1 MPERPAP
8 DLDAFAMR
16 MRAEGLPDVVVRT
29 FAAQLEQLARGETGL
44 IPEAELEAVESLPD
58 LEALGEETAAIG
70 REALARTVLVKLN
83 GGLGTSMGLE
93 RAKSLLPVKD
103 GLTFLDVIA
112 RQARGAGVPLV
123 LMNSFATRADS
134 LALLAGYPELAGPI
148 PLDFVQ
154 HKVPKVERDTLA
166 PAAAPGAPE
175 LEWNPPGHGDLYAAL
190 VTSGILDAL
199 RGGGYRYAFVSNA
212 DNLGAVLDER
222 LLGHLV
228 AGRLPFLM
236 EVADRTAAD
245 RKGGHLAR
253 LADGRLVLRESAQ
266 CPADDEA
273 AFQDVERHRY
283 FNTNSIWL
291 DLDALAAALAERDGV
306 LVLPMIR
313 NEKTVDPRDPGS
325 TPVYQLETAI
335 GSAIQVFP
343 GAGAIRV
350 PRTRFAPVK
359 TTNDLI
365 AVRSDAYVL
374 TEDWRVVGNPAR
386 TLGTLVVDLDPRF
399 YKLVDQLDA
408 RFPAGPPSLVACE
421 RLRVRGDVRF
431 GAGVRASGDVLVT
444 HQGDGQGAVPAGAA
458 LAGASAV

>member
-8 DLDAFAMR
+8 DLDAFATR

-44 IPEAELEAVESLPD
+44 IPEVELEAVESLPD
-58 LEALGEETAAIG
+58 LDALGEEAAAIG

-112 RQARGAGVPLV
+112 RQARDAGVPLV
-123 LMNSFATRADS
+123 LMNSFATRDDS

-199 RGGGYRYAFVSNA
+199 RAGGYRYAFVSNA

-266 CPADDEA
+266 CPAEDEA

-359 TTNDLI
+359 TTNDLL

-374 TEDWRVVGNPAR
+374 TDDWRVVANPAR

-408 RFPAGPPSLVACE
+408 RFPEGPPSLVACE

-431 GAGVRASGDVLVT
+431 GAGVRARGDVLVT
-444 HQGDGQGAVPAGAA
+444 HEDDGQGEVPAGAA
-458 LAGASAV
+458 LAGESAV

>member
-8 DLDAFAMR
+8 DLDAFAAR

-29 FAAQLEQLARGETGL
+29 FAAQLDQLARGETGL
-44 IPEAELEAVESLPD
+44 IPEAELEPVESLPD
-58 LEALGEETAAIG
+58 LDALGDEAAAAG
-70 REALARTVLVKLN
+70 REALPRTVLVKLN

-112 RQARGAGVPLV
+112 RQARDAGVPLV
-123 LMNSFATRADS
+123 LMNSFATRDDS

-154 HKVPKVERDTLA
+154 HKVPKVERATLA
-166 PAAAPGAPE
+166 PATAPGAPE

-190 VTSGILDAL
+190 VTSGTLDAL
-199 RGGGYRYAFVSNA
+199 RTGGYRYAFVSNA

-228 AGRLPFLM
+228 ANGLPFLM

-266 CPADDEA
+266 CPAEDED

-291 DLDALAAALAERDGV
+291 DLDALAATLAERDGV
-306 LVLPMIR
+306 LGLPMIR

-359 TTNDLI
+359 TTSDLL

-374 TEDWRVVGNPAR
+374 TADWRVVGSPAR

-399 YKLVDQLDA
+399 YRLVDQLDA

-431 GAGVRASGDVLVT
+431 GAGVVARGDVLVA
-444 HQGDGQGAVPAGAA
+444 HEGDGQAAVPDGAS
-458 LAGASAV
+458 LAGELAL

>member
-8 DLDAFAMR
+8 DLDAFAAR

-44 IPEAELEAVESLPD
+44 IPEAELEAVDALPD
-58 LEALGEETAAIG
+58 LDRLGDEAAAVG
-70 REALARTVLVKLN
+70 RDALARTVLVKLN

-93 RAKSLLPVKD
+93 RAKSLLEVKD

-154 HKVPKVERDTLA
+154 HKVPKVERDTLS

-190 VTSGILDAL
+190 VTSGTLDAL
-199 RGGGYRYAFVSNA
+199 RAGGYRYAFVSNA

-228 AGRLPFLM
+228 ANGLPFLM

-266 CPADDEA
+266 CPAEDEA

-313 NEKTVDPRDPGS
+313 NEKTVDPRDPAS

-359 TTNDLI
+359 TTNDLL

-374 TEDWRVVGNPAR
+374 TDDWRVVGNPAR

-431 GAGVRASGDVLVT
+431 GGGVVARGDVLVS
-444 HQGDGQGAVPAGAA
+444 HEGDAPAAVPDGTA
-458 LAGASAV
+458 LAGELVV

>member
-8 DLDAFAMR
+8 DLDAFAAR

-44 IPEAELEAVESLPD
+44 IPEAELEPVESLPD
-58 LEALGEETAAIG
+58 LDALGEETAAVG
-70 REALARTVLVKLN
+70 REALGRTVLVKLN
-83 GGLGTSMGLE
+83 GGLGTGMGLE

-123 LMNSFATRADS
+123 LMNSFATRDDS

-199 RGGGYRYAFVSNA
+199 RAGGYRYAFVSNA

-253 LADGRLVLRESAQ
+253 LRDGRLVLRESAQ
-266 CPADDEA
+266 CPAEDEA
-273 AFQDVERHRY
+273 AFQDVARHRF

-325 TPVYQLETAI
+325 TPVFQLETAI

-359 TTNDLI
+359 TTNDLL

-374 TEDWRVVGNPAR
+374 TDDWRVVGNPAR

-399 YKLVDQLDA
+399 YRLVDQLDA

-431 GAGVRASGDVLVT
+431 GAGVVARADVLVA
-444 HQGDGQGAVPAGAA
+444 HDGAGQATVPDGTA
-458 LAGASAV
+458 LAGELAL